1 MPSSAAALLLAICT
15 SAAVAAGGPIIERV
29 LASVSGTLITL
40 GDAHAAIAM
49 GLVDPARGDDPI
61 AAALDQLI
69 DRTLMLAEVERYAPP
84 EPDAA
89 ALEARLK
96 ELEGRL
102 SSGQPLER
110 ALETYGM
117 SPRALR
123 AIARDDLRL
132 AAYIDQR
139 FAPSI
144 AATDEDVMLY
154 YRDHQQEFS
163 SGGIVLP
170 LAEVE
175 PEVRR
180 RLDAERRA
188 KLIEEWTLGLRLRA
202 DVSVAYLGGMPQGGL
217 E

>member
-1 MPSSAAALLLAICT
+1 MPSSAVPLFLALSM
-15 SAAVAAGGPIIERV
+15 SATVGSPIIERV
-29 LASVSGTLITL
+29 LASVSGTLLTL

-49 GLVDPARGDDPI
+49 GLVDPRRGDDPI

-84 EPDAA
+84 EPEPA
-89 ALEARLK
+89 ALEARVK

-102 SSGQPLER
+102 SSAQPLER
-110 ALETYGM
+110 ALETYGLN
-117 SPRALR
+117 PQALR
-123 AIARDDLRL
+123 TIARDDLRL
-132 AAYIDQR
+132 DAYIDQR

-144 AATDEDVMLY
+144 AATDEEVMLY
-154 YRDHQQEFS
+154 YRDHQSEFS

-180 RLDAERRA
+180 RLDAERRV

-202 DVSVAYLGGMPQGGL
+202 DVWVAYLGGMPQGGP

>member
-1 MPSSAAALLLAICT
+1 MPSSVVALFLALWMSAALAL
-15 SAAVAAGGPIIERV
+15 GGPIIERV

-40 GDAHAAIAM
+40 GDAHAAVAM
-49 GLVDPARGDDPI
+49 GLVDPTRGDEPI

-84 EPDAA
+84 EPEPA
-89 ALEARLK
+89 ALEARVK
-96 ELEGRL
+96 ELEARL
-102 SSGQPLER
+102 SSAQPLER
-110 ALETYGM
+110 ALETYGLN
-117 SPRALR
+117 PQALR

-144 AATDEDVMLY
+144 AATDEDVMRY
-154 YRDHQQEFS
+154 YRDHQPEFS

-188 KLIEEWTLGLRLRA
+188 RLIEEWTLGLRLRA
-202 DVSVAYLGGMPQGGL
+202 DVWVAYLGGMPQGGQ